1 MSQWSRPE
9 ERPERLHRAGAFVVQ
24 FRTCTDFNRSRV
36 AGRIEHIASGHTAN
50 FESVTELLALIAKVL
65 KDVLRDG
72 ASESEPT
79 DRAKPRVVDA
89 VSPIQTTGGPQW

>member
-24 FRTCTDFNRSRV
+24 LGTYCTDFNRSRV

-65 KDVLRDG
+65 EDVLRDG

-79 DRAKPRVVDA
+79 DRESLA
-89 VSPIQTTGGPQW
+89 